1 MAEMDFRELPVVTGA
16 MLSDYVVLSL
26 FKGESARISVGL
38 FRNIVTGGLKPSIGE
53 DGYWYVGDVST
64 EVLAEGKTPE
74 FRKAKDAIEF
84 KYTTEDDSMW
94 RPFIPYDKLRLR
106 YDDLNEEQ
114 IKTLALKYEDLTPEQ
129 IKELQK
135 PAQEAMDKLNVALD
149 NQILGLEMN
158 GNGEMIVSYGEQNT
172 EFSDGYISEE
182 GEVILE
188 FNYE

>member
-1 MAEMDFRELPVVTGA
+1 MADMDFRELPVVTGA

-38 FRNIVTGGLKPSIGE
+38 FRNVVTGGLKPFIGE

-114 IKTLALKYEDLTPEQ
+114 IKSLALKYEDLTPEQ

-135 PAQEAMDKLNVALD
+135 PAQEAMDKLNTALD
-149 NQILGLEMN
+149 NQIIGLEMN
-158 GNGEMIVSYGEQNT
+158 ENGEIIVSYGEQNT